1 MKLED
6 TARELR
12 DVKAGR
18 REDETELKRLRAT
31 LESLG
36 RGKVSGVSGLF
47 RRYPLQPSSGNREI
61 DYNKV
66 HFLVSVSS
74 SSLTEYCFTSNS
86 HCGSKVL
93 LCVST
98 TTSLDV
104 STNAVTSRTLIVFL
118 DLSSTRSP
126 TKSQGLLVLSSFPAK
141 HALNL
146 RTASSHTDALEH
158 AVMIGTALS
167 QHLECIQLPLKSILA
182 PLLNVLPSL
191 PFPLPFA
198 RTLSQEQ
205 HTYSVLLRKERFL
218 PLLPFK
224 RFVNIRYLSPQNEI
238 ISPT

>member
-18 REDETELKRLRAT
+18 REDENELKRLRAT

-36 RGKVSGVSGLF
+36 GGKVSGVSGLF
-47 RRYPLQPSSGNREI
+47 RRYPLQPSSGKREI

-66 HFLVSVSS
+66 CFRVFVSS

-86 HCGSKVL
+86 HCGSKIL

-104 STNAVTSRTLIVFL
+104 STNAVTSRTRILFL

-126 TKSQGLLVLSSFPAK
+126 MKSQGFLVLSSFPAK
-141 HALNL
+141 HALTL
-146 RTASSHTDALEH
+146 RTASSPTAALVSAATD
-158 AVMIGTALS
+158 VTAHS
-167 QHLECIQLPLKSILA
+167 RHPCIKLLLKSILA

-205 HTYSVLLRKERFL
+205 HTYSVLLRKERFP